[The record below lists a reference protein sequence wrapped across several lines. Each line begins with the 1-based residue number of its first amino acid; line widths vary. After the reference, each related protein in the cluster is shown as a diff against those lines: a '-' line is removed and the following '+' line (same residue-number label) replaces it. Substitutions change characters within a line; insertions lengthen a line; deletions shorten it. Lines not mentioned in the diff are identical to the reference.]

1 MTQLEG
7 LQSRVEQR
15 RGKRDGDRPSA
26 AAGWR
31 LRDHHIA
38 SRRHQRALDAMTA
51 QHGLGLVRGVA
62 LRDAAEVE
70 QHAGFGQARGA
81 SAGIQ
86 LELRVAHQRPRAGE
100 GSAVRHLRGPARPP
114 PEAHDGADGGVES
127 ASTPASPFLGGG
139 EHAEEVGSDGNGRT
153 AGAAAQRHQLAVG
166 TVVAEDL
173 VQGDARAKAASAAC
187 RASSAPRAYSTRRN
201 VVPMWGSANSC
212 RARASARA
220 RSGASSRSATTT
232 KRRHRG
238 TEDTENGQRI

>member
-1 MTQLEG
+1 
-7 LQSRVEQR
+7 
-15 RGKRDGDRPSA
+15 
-26 AAGWR
+26 
-31 LRDHHIA
+31 
-38 SRRHQRALDAMTA
+38 MTA
-51 QHGLGLVRGVA
+51 QHGLGLVRGAA

-139 EHAEEVGSDGNGRT
+139 QHAEEVGSDGNGRT

-173 VQGDARAKAASAAC
+173 VQIGDAREGGVGGLPRLLRAARVQHETKRRPHVGLGELMPRQGIRSRALRREQQERYNNETTPQRHRGHRERTEKGISQCDARLTPRSGDLLYLIHLSHPPLHITSVFLCALCASAA
-187 RASSAPRAYSTRRN
+187 T
-201 VVPMWGSANSC
+201 
-212 RARASARA
+212 
-220 RSGASSRSATTT
+220 
-232 KRRHRG
+232 
-238 TEDTENGQRI
+238 